1 MGRVETTNGEACCEH
16 CHQVPGYVDSKDAHK
31 KRLKRIQGQLKG
43 IERMIS
49 EDKYCIDVLIQISAA
64 TGALQSLAL
73 ALLDDHL
80 SHCVVNAAKEGGE
93 EAQIKLA
100 EVNDAIVRLVRR

>member
-1 MGRVETTNGEACCEH
+1 MENIAKQDACCED
-16 CHQVPGYVDSKDAHK
+16 CKVVPGYSGTKEAPL
-31 KRLKRIQGQLKG
+31 KRLKRVQGQLKG
-43 IERMIS
+43 LERMIN

-100 EVNDAIVRLVRR
+100 EVNDAIARLVRR

>member
-1 MGRVETTNGEACCEH
+1 M
-16 CHQVPGYVDSKDAHK
+16 PGYSGTKEAHL
-31 KRLKRIQGQLKG
+31 KRLKRVQGQLKG
-43 IERMIS
+43 LERMIN
-49 EDKYCIDVLIQISAA
+49 EDKYFIDVLIQISAA

-100 EVNDAIVRLVRR
+100 EVNDAIARLVRR

>member
-1 MGRVETTNGEACCEH
+1 
-16 CHQVPGYVDSKDAHK
+16 
-31 KRLKRIQGQLKG
+31 
-43 IERMIS
+43 MIN

-100 EVNDAIVRLVRR
+100 EVNDAIARLVRR

>member
-1 MGRVETTNGEACCEH
+1 M
-16 CHQVPGYVDSKDAHK
+16 PGYSGTKEAHL
-31 KRLKRIQGQLKG
+31 KRLKRVQGQLKG
-43 IERMIS
+43 LERMIN

-80 SHCVVNAAKEGGE
+80 SHCVVKAAKEGGE

-100 EVNDAIVRLVRR
+100 EVNDAIARLVRR

>member
-1 MGRVETTNGEACCEH
+1 M
-16 CHQVPGYVDSKDAHK
+16 
-31 KRLKRIQGQLKG
+31 
-43 IERMIS
+43 
-49 EDKYCIDVLIQISAA
+49 IQISAA

-100 EVNDAIVRLVRR
+100 EVNDAIARLVRR

>member
-1 MGRVETTNGEACCEH
+1 M
-16 CHQVPGYVDSKDAHK
+16 PGYSGTKEAHL
-31 KRLKRIQGQLKG
+31 KRLKRVQGQLKG
-43 IERMIS
+43 LERMIN

-100 EVNDAIVRLVRR
+100 EVNDAIARLVRR